1 MVICPG
7 GFGTLDEL
15 FEALTLRQT
24 RKITKPIPTVLFGK
38 EYWNSLINLDVM
50 VKWGT
55 ISPQDIDLMF
65 ITDSV
70 DEAFNFLIEGIEETE
85 SKET

>member
-1 MVICPG
+1 MAICPG

-15 FEALTLRQT
+15 FEPLTLRQT
-24 RKITKPIPTVLFGK
+24 GKITKPMPTVLFGA
-38 EYWNSLINLDVM
+38 EYWDHLFNLDLM
-50 VKWGT
+50 VEWGT

-70 DEAFNFLIEGIEETE
+70 DEAFDFLTKGIEDTE
-85 SKET
+85 EA